1 MARMSEKQHF
11 RRIDRPIYREELA
24 PYLPKRIFDSH
35 VHLVT
40 KAVFKPRANLGKMK
54 TTAPAPNVKSFT
66 YARLERAMKTLFPKQ
81 KWEALVFGPV
91 STAVDV
97 EKANR
102 WIASLARKHRN
113 IHPLMVP
120 TPDMKTKDI
129 ENTIDE
135 GGFLG
140 FKPYLSFAGTKNTA
154 EARIAQFMTPAQM
167 KIADRRGL
175 IVVLHI
181 ARSGRIGDPVNIRD
195 LANLCG
201 RYPGAKIILA
211 HIGRSYGPYFI
222 ERAIGKIRRFKN
234 LYFDVA
240 ALNDTETIEVIMEE
254 TSHKRLLHASDLPI
268 TLARGAHLCLNRKC
282 FFLTEKQL
290 PNSIAPPKGM
300 DFPMTF
306 MHYETVRALIR
317 AWKKQRLARAALTDI
332 FYRNARRLVDD
343 VRKRNGGRT

>member
-1 MARMSEKQHF
+1 MTATSEKEHV
-11 RRIDRPIYREELA
+11 RRIDRPVYREELA

-40 KAVFKPRANLGKMK
+40 KAVFKRRANLLKMK

-66 YARLERAMKTLFPKQ
+66 YAHLERAMKTLFPEQ
-81 KWEALVFGPV
+81 TWEALVFGPV
-91 STAVDV
+91 STAVDI

-102 WIASLARKHRN
+102 WIASLARKHGN
-113 IHPLMVP
+113 LHPLMVP
-120 TPDMKTKDI
+120 TPDMKANHI
-129 ENTIDE
+129 EETIDE

-140 FKPYLSFAGTKNTA
+140 FKPYLSFARVKNTA
-154 EARIAQFMTPAQM
+154 EARIEQFMTPAQM
-167 KIADRRGL
+167 RIADERGL

-181 ARSGRIGDPVNIRD
+181 ARGGRIGDPVNIRD

-201 RYPGAKIILA
+201 KYPGAKIILA

-222 ERAIGKIRRFKN
+222 EKAIRTIKGFRN

-240 ALNDTETIEVIMEE
+240 ALNDTETIEVVIEE

-268 TLARGAHLCLNRKC
+268 TLTRGAHMCLNRKC
-282 FFLTEKQL
+282 FFLTEKPL

-300 DFPMTF
+300 EFPMTY

-317 AWKKQRLARAALTDI
+317 AWKKQRLPRAALTDI
-332 FYRNARRLVDD
+332 FYRNARNLV
-343 VRKRNGGRT
+343 KEAGR